1 MPLKKEMGMRILG
14 IIGQFMRIIGKFG
27 IDCLK
32 VPFHLLDCGLNRLF
46 GNGTGQLTPA
56 DVQRG
61 TADAESVAAAALE
74 AVQARSQVASAL
86 QAENRRESRSSS
98 LGETVY
104 AYASAMPAKRAEITL
119 AGVPA
124 HVREWLL
131 DLPERDLR
139 RLAVAGPGACA
150 RASEGKKCGVV
161 GIALP
166 PTSAALA
173 AGKPGLSSCRAVEF
187 AGGASTSDM
196 LERVR
201 KNLNSRSTKPI

>member
-1 MPLKKEMGMRILG
+1 MRVLG
-14 IIGQFMRIIGKFG
+14 IIGRIIRIISKFG

-32 VPFHLLDCGLNRLF
+32 IPFHILDYGLSMIF
-46 GNGTGQLTPA
+46 GNGADHVNPA
-56 DVQRG
+56 NSRHPA
-61 TADAESVAAAALE
+61 ADAHSVASAALE
-74 AVQARSQVASAL
+74 AVQKRSLAISAP
-86 QAENRRESRSSS
+86 QAEGKRGPRSTSV
-98 LGETVY
+98 GDTVY
-104 AYASAMPAKRAEITL
+104 AYASAKPGDRAQIPL

-124 HVREWLL
+124 HVRKWLL
-131 DLPERDLR
+131 DLPESDLR

-166 PTSAALA
+166 PTFAALA

-201 KNLNSRSTKPI
+201 ENLNSRSMKPV